1 MPLDLDIKC
10 AGKMLHF
17 EISEALHQS
26 IFVNTTRWS
35 SYRHLRKIKDY
46 YRADCLLR
54 KDDAITFI
62 NELLTISELHNLSLG
77 TLEELKTSVALDK
90 IECIR
95 VSSD

>member
-1 MPLDLDIKC
+1 MPLDLDIKYES
-10 AGKMLHF
+10 KMLHF

-26 IFVNTTRWS
+26 IFANSTRWS
-35 SYRHLRKIKDY
+35 SYKQLRKIKDY

-54 KDDAITFI
+54 KSDAIIFI
-62 NELLTISELHNLSLG
+62 NELLKISELHNLSLG
-77 TLEELKTSVALDK
+77 TLEELKTSVVLNK